1 MEKNLK
7 ISVFCGSRSGNNP
20 LYTQA
25 AQELGRLFVQNNITL
40 IFGGGSIGLMGA
52 MADEMALLHG
62 NIIGVLPKFF
72 NAEAVGHKNVTE
84 MIPVNSMSERKN
96 IMADISDGFIALPG
110 GIGTMDE
117 LFEVLTYS
125 QLHLHEKPV
134 GLLNTARFYDGLLLQ
149 LNTMVDEG
157 FLYTRHYRMLLQDS
171 LPDRLLQQMLD
182 YTYSQDNAW
191 LQKIKHE

>member
-52 MADEMALLHG
+52 MADEMISLHG
-62 NIIGVLPKFF
+62 KVIGVLPRFF

>member
-1 MEKNLK
+1 MEKALK
-7 ISVFCGSRSGNNP
+7 ISVFCGSRCGNNP
-20 LYTQA
+20 LYIQA
-25 AQELGRLFVQNNITL
+25 AQQLGRLFVENNITL

-84 MIPVNSMSERKN
+84 MIMVDSMSERKN

-134 GLLNTARFYDGLLLQ
+134 GLLNTANYYNGMLLQ
-149 LNTMVDEG
+149 LQTMINEG
-157 FLYTRHYRMLLQDS
+157 FLYHKHYQMLLQAAQ
-171 LPDRLLQQMLD
+171 PEPLLQQMLN
-182 YTYSQDNAW
+182 YTYAQDYAW
-191 LQKIKHE
+191 LQKVKKE